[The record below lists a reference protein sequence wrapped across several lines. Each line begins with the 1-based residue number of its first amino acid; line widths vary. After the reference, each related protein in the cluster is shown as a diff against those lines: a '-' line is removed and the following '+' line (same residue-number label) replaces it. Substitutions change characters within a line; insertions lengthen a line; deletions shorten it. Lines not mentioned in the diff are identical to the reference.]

1 MGTERE
7 RERERSLLDWGEE
20 TLSRGRE
27 FIRNTL
33 GTTLERCLDNREG
46 WSRAS
51 PGSAAPRREGG
62 REGGREDSRAQRQD
76 AIVVM
81 ILVM

>member
-27 FIRNTL
+27 
-33 GTTLERCLDNREG
+33 
-46 WSRAS
+46 SRAS